1 MGLNLRDKN
10 KKLDNKGM
18 SFVEILVV
26 MAIMVIVAGA
36 SIAIV
41 SLINSGDAKK
51 GAKTVNS
58 QLNDL
63 KNKTLS
69 IYGSWHGEIGV
80 NDDESFEFIT
90 YKNDERFSSEVL
102 GSRVVVTF
110 YAGGELDGDEIKN
123 YAKEYTL
130 TAGNN
135 LKLVYAQATGAV
147 EQVMVGSEDVLLTN
161 DTLGIIKVSSGDQ
174 LYYLKLYYKT
184 GKVIADI

>member
-26 MAIMVIVAGA
+26 IAIMVVVAGI
-36 SIAIV
+36 SVTVV

-51 GAKTVNS
+51 AAKTVNS

-69 IYGSWHGEIGV
+69 IYGSWHGEIGR
-80 NDDESFEFIT
+80 NADETFEIVT
-90 YKNDERFSSEVL
+90 YKNSERFSSEVL
-102 GSRVVVTF
+102 GSRVTVTF
-110 YAGGELDGDEIKN
+110 YAGGKVDGDVISD
-123 YAKEYTL
+123 YDKEYAITG
-130 TAGNN
+130 TAP

-174 LYYLKLYYKT
+174 IYYLKLYYKT
-184 GKVIADI
+184 GKIIAEI